1 MSRSELFDVTILEVI
16 VFLLCLIFLFNRLLN
31 VIAFQFDS
39 NDPWTL
45 ETVTSALFCH
55 FSHFSLWHWLWAMYS
70 VWSIHVPLYDE
81 IGGLKYF
88 QFLVLTCITLS
99 LAKLFVF
106 HRIPWMHGMDYSC
119 TFMLLLVRFDI
130 SSTGRAPKNTVFGFR
145 PEFPLNV

>member
-1 MSRSELFDVTILEVI
+1 
-16 VFLLCLIFLFNRLLN
+16 
-31 VIAFQFDS
+31 
-39 NDPWTL
+39 
-45 ETVTSALFCH
+45 
-55 FSHFSLWHWLWAMYS
+55 MYS

-130 SSTGRAPKNTVFGFR
+130 NDPISLVKLLKEVEFHREWVRSLLTHTFLQHVLSGTVDMEMNLLAIGIAFSV
-145 PEFPLNV
+145 PHLL